1 MTHPPRT
8 HRQFLTNISHLTQ
21 TFPAR
26 CYFALRSIC
35 YRHKRGDVWHQS
47 LVSPACQSKIT
58 HGPRLETDI
67 DLSMRRSSGKS
78 GYLFEEHWNT
88 GIDLRATEPTG
99 WLTSDTIK
107 WKQEGT
113 EDHHYINHQ
122 SFPRI
127 PSSIICTHHLMGF
140 VCSETNFSVNITVTS
155 LPLTLAQSHGDRKTK
170 DRGKTQEEM
179 KINRTEVLA
188 FVT

>member
-1 MTHPPRT
+1 M
-8 HRQFLTNISHLTQ
+8 LSTQ
-21 TFPAR
+21 TRWRVASVSCVPGVSIKNYSR
-26 CYFALRSIC
+26 TPTRDRYRSLDEEEQWKERISLRGTLELIC
-35 YRHKRGDVWHQS
+35 V
-47 LVSPACQSKIT
+47 
-58 HGPRLETDI
+58 RL
-67 DLSMRRSSGKS
+67 SQQ
-78 GYLFEEHWNT
+78 
-88 GIDLRATEPTG
+88 PG

>member
-21 TFPAR
+21 TFPE
-26 CYFALRSIC
+26 ALLFCAAVNMLSTQTRWRVASVSCVPGVSIKNYSRTPTRDRYRSLDEEEQRKERISLRGTLELIC
-35 YRHKRGDVWHQS
+35 V
-47 LVSPACQSKIT
+47 
-58 HGPRLETDI
+58 RL
-67 DLSMRRSSGKS
+67 SQQ
-78 GYLFEEHWNT
+78 
-88 GIDLRATEPTG
+88 PG